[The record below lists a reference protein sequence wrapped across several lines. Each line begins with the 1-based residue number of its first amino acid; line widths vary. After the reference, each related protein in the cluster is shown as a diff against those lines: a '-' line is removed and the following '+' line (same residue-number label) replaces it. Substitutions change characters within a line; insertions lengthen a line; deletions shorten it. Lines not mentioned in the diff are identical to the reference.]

1 MKYLK
6 PKESKSSFFFLFRKR
21 GFIESL
27 SVLMEQPNHE
37 ITQKGFFTALVAKD
51 AYPNL
56 FFRVKSSLLDNKI
69 IAFKLDSN
77 NEKVIYLTEKGLQIM
92 GIIDEI
98 DDLIKIE
105 KN

>member
-6 PKESKSSFFFLFRKR
+6 PKESKSSFFALFRKR

-27 SVLMEQPNHE
+27 TILMEQPNHE
-37 ITQKGFFTALVAKD
+37 ISQKEFFNALVAKN

-69 IAFKLDSN
+69 IAYKLDPS

-92 GIIDEI
+92 SIIDQIEG
-98 DDLIKIE
+98 LIVKS
-105 KN
+105 K